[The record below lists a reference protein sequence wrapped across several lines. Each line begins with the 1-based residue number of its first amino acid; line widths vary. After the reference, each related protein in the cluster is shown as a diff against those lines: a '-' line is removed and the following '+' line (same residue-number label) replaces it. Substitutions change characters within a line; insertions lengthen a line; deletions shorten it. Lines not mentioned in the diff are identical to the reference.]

1 MKKNLILLSAL
12 SLFLVACG
20 GDSGSNGAED
30 DGNSVLLVESLD
42 DLPNCSK
49 SREGLIAEIGKKK
62 EAYICENGRWEYD
75 HDILDS
81 VNSEDDL
88 TNCVLRNEGDSV
100 WVVEES
106 AVFVCTDRRWEKSKG
121 NTGKKITSSSSGDTD
136 SKLES
141 SSSGALSA
149 GSSGVSGESS
159 ESGSSNAASSVAS
172 NGSSGNSS
180 GGTGDGGSSGS
191 SVKSS
196 GSVVTSSA
204 SGQNNQPSNTFTDP
218 RDGQVYRTVQIGN
231 QVWFAENLKYAGQEN
246 RCLMDDE
253 TNCQKYGRLYRTGV
267 GYPRPSSF
275 SICPSGWHVPDSM
288 EWKELYSY
296 VDKNNGDESVVVS
309 LKSTT
314 GWITEG
320 EEANSSSAAV
330 EGTDR
335 FGFSVLPSGRC
346 YSMYCYDDVT
356 LFAVREVNGK
366 DVTHALSFDG
376 FSFANESGYFSVRCL
391 KTNPVAVDQIT
402 SYRIFEDQIWMKEN
416 LTHDGSEEFT
426 SFDAM
431 NGVCPEP
438 WRMPGRDELESYV
451 SNAAVGGA
459 NECFWYSGAGLYS
472 ANSSYLCLSP
482 AHARCVLD
490 RHNLLAFVNGQ
501 GVDET
506 ILNDKIYG
514 AVLVNEWPS
523 ETPETCAIAV
533 LNCERLSG
541 NTVVISGKEYEFDQY
556 EVDDWGSGTGY
567 LVVEDDVVC
576 GGRLFTIEF
585 PRLSNVGAPNDPRCY
600 MHFYKREQM
609 L

>member
-1 MKKNLILLSAL
+1 MEKRLILLSAI
-12 SLFLVACG
+12 SLEMLLVACG
-20 GDSGSNGAED
+20 GDSGNSVVED
-30 DGNSVLLVESLD
+30 DV
-42 DLPNCSK
+42 
-49 SREGLIAEIGKKK
+49 
-62 EAYICENGRWEYD
+62 
-75 HDILDS
+75 LDS
-81 VNSEDDL
+81 V
-88 TNCVLRNEGDSV
+88 
-100 WVVEES
+100 
-106 AVFVCTDRRWEKSKG
+106 
-121 NTGKKITSSSSGDTD
+121 SSQSSGGTD

-159 ESGSSNAASSVAS
+159 ESGSSNAPSSVAS

-191 SVKSS
+191 GVKSS

-218 RDGQVYRTVQIGN
+218 RDGQVYKTVQIGN

-391 KTNPVAVDQIT
+391 KTNPVVVDQIT

-438 WRMPGRDELESYV
+438 WRMPWSDELESYV
-451 SNAAVGGA
+451 LNAAVGSA
-459 NECFWYSGAGLYS
+459 NECWYSGDGWYPS
-472 ANSSYLCLSP
+472 GCLMYGGT

-514 AVLVNEWPS
+514 AVLVNEWHS